1 MSLFPQTAEKR
12 KLKSYEMDELFD
24 ADEDSGFRVEV
35 VDNRERERKLR
46 REIANSNER
55 RRMQSINSGFQAL
68 RLLIPNSEGEK
79 LSKAAILQQTAEY
92 IFALEQDKTRL
103 LQQNTTLKRILSQC
117 DREGTNTSDFKR
129 SPSKK
134 AKNDFVPRAQ
144 SEEIRTSNEN
154 NNEIQGVDDYVE
166 DLQKEL
172 IELRCQLERER
183 RLRISV
189 EEKKRQ
195 LELDLAEEKSKSKSD
210 EKPQVLASRQNLD
223 TIVQAIKHLEG
234 DKTEPIETPTK
245 CKKEAI
251 VNIQSGSESASRRL
265 IV

>member
-1 MSLFPQTAEKR
+1 MEMSFYARTADKR
-12 KLKSYEMDELFD
+12 KSFEMDDELYDDDDCSFK
-24 ADEDSGFRVEV
+24 VEV

-68 RLLIPNSEGEK
+68 RLLIPHSEGEK

-103 LQQNTTLKRILSQC
+103 LQQKHH
-117 DREGTNTSDFKR
+117 FKANPEPVR
-129 SPSKK
+129 SRRSEQHRFKAIPAEK
-134 AKNDFVPRAQ
+134 AKTEQEPRAQ
-144 SEEIRTSNEN
+144 ENIKDDEN
-154 NNEIQGVDDYVE
+154 NNVLHSDDYVE
-166 DLQKEL
+166 EIQKEL

-189 EEKKRQ
+189 EEKKRL
-195 LELDLAEEKSKSKSD
+195 LELDVADAKSKSND
-210 EKPQVLASRQNLD
+210 KPQKALATSRQNLD

-234 DKTEPIETPTK
+234 EKPELIETPTK
-245 CKKEAI
+245 CKAEAST
-251 VNIQSGSESASRRL
+251 NGPSCSENTSRRL

>member
-1 MSLFPQTAEKR
+1 MSFYTRTADKR
-12 KLKSYEMDELFD
+12 KSFDMDDDLYD
-24 ADEDSGFRVEV
+24 DEDCSFKVEV

-68 RLLIPNSEGEK
+68 RLLIPHSEGEK

-117 DREGTNTSDFKR
+117 DREGANGTDLKR
-129 SPSKK
+129 SPPKK
-134 AKNDFVPRAQ
+134 AKTDQEPRAQ
-144 SEEIRTSNEN
+144 ENIKDDEN
-154 NNEIQGVDDYVE
+154 NNVLNSDDYVE
-166 DLQKEL
+166 EIQKEL

-183 RLRISV
+183 RLRINV

-195 LELDLAEEKSKSKSD
+195 LELDLADAKSKSND
-210 EKPQVLASRQNLD
+210 KPQKALATSRQNLD

-234 DKTEPIETPTK
+234 DKPEVIETPTK
-245 CKKEAI
+245 CKAEAST
-251 VNIQSGSESASRRL
+251 NGPSSGENTSRRL

>member
-1 MSLFPQTAEKR
+1 MSFYARSADKR
-12 KLKSYEMDELFD
+12 KSYEMDELFD
-24 ADEDSGFRVEV
+24 EEDCSFKVEV

-68 RLLIPNSEGEK
+68 RLLIPHSEGEK

-117 DREGTNTSDFKR
+117 DREGANSTDLKR
-129 SPSKK
+129 SPQKK
-134 AKNDFVPRAQ
+134 AKLEQQPRAQ
-144 SEEIRTSNEN
+144 ENSKSEEN
-154 NNEIQGVDDYVE
+154 NNGSSLHSDDYVE
-166 DLQKEL
+166 EIQKEL

-183 RLRISV
+183 RLRINV

-195 LELDLAEEKSKSKSD
+195 LELDLAEAKSKSVD
-210 EKPQVLASRQNLD
+210 KPQKALATSRQNLD

-234 DKTEPIETPTK
+234 DKPELIETPTK
-245 CKKEAI
+245 CKAEASA
-251 VNIQSGSESASRRL
+251 NGPSGSENASRRL